1 MNRIT
6 STITYENNT
15 PYDQRDEWQRQA
27 NPWTA
32 EIRYKRRKMT
42 VPFWTGIMADSPD
55 TWDVAYCLLSDAQC
69 VHWGESFEDFC
80 ANLGYDSDS
89 MKAYKTYQ
97 QVLKQTEALK
107 RVLGDDFEDF
117 VGLDEDE
124 LRRRCR

>member
-1 MNRIT
+1 MNSIT
-6 STITYENNT
+6 STITYDNNVHT
-15 PYDQRDEWQRQA
+15 HDRDEWQRRS

-42 VPFWTGIMADSPD
+42 IPFWTGSLAGEPE

-80 ANLGYDSDS
+80 SNLGYDSDS
-89 MKAYKTYQ
+89 MKAHATYQ
-97 QVLKQTEALK
+97 QVIKQTESLK
-107 RVLGDDFEDF
+107 RIMGDDFEHF

-124 LRRRCR
+124 LKRRCR

>member
-6 STITYENNT
+6 STITYDNNV
-15 PYDQRDEWQRQA
+15 PHYSRDEWQRQA
-27 NPWTA
+27 SPWTA

-42 VPFWTGIMADSPD
+42 VPFWTGPMHGQPE

-69 VHWGESFEDFC
+69 VYWGESFEDFC
-80 ANLGYDSDS
+80 DNLGYDSDS

-97 QVLKQTEALK
+97 QVLKQTESLK
-107 RVLGDDFEDF
+107 RVLGDDFEHF

-124 LRRRCR
+124 LKRRCR